1 MSKELIRKANC
12 KVGNDSKPHLS
23 IKSSVSIS
31 RCVLDYMYTGIIS
44 NYKKLIKLQK
54 IPKYIYWAGTS
65 AESNL
70 HKKTH
75 VLNRI
80 SINDSNMDIGYNFF

>member
-1 MSKELIRKANC
+1 M
-12 KVGNDSKPHLS
+12 
-23 IKSSVSIS
+23 
-31 RCVLDYMYTGIIS
+31 
-44 NYKKLIKLQK
+44 
-54 IPKYIYWAGTS
+54 YIYWAGTS

-75 VLNRI
+75 VLNKI